1 MLSRACLAT
10 LCFRLAPTL
19 GDAKR
24 CNNYA
29 TRSCTFVFLGG
40 ARCPETLKNDRVERS
55 GPRLESPLGVVN
67 RPSCCSVTGDCIGS
81 SSLIW
86 LVDNA
91 IFEQVITMIHIHI
104 YFLHMIKNSTFREF
118 SLARW
123 KNILRKNCTD
133 RCKKAAFQIYNALR
147 D

>member
-1 MLSRACLAT
+1 MYNYTTYSTFRISKTLNHLSMLSRACLAT

-40 ARCPETLKNDRVERS
+40 ARCPETLKNDHVERS

-67 RPSCCSVTGDCIGS
+67 RPSYCFVTDDCIGS
-81 SSLIW
+81 SSLIS

-91 IFEQVITMIHIHI
+91 IFETM
-104 YFLHMIKNSTFREF
+104 KNTTF
-118 SLARW
+118 
-123 KNILRKNCTD
+123 
-133 RCKKAAFQIYNALR
+133 
-147 D
+147 